1 MKLNEIIAFYAVKRK
16 LDAMD
21 KTTKNLFFTRK
32 EIAAQGF
39 PKKDSALNETI
50 LQALIQSSVLLQMAG
65 DSLQ

>member
-1 MKLNEIIAFYAVKRK
+1 MKLNEIIAFYTVKRK

-32 EIAAQGF
+32 EIAA
-39 PKKDSALNETI
+39 KDSRKKTALNETI
-50 LQALIQSSVLLQMAG
+50 FQALIQSVVLLQMAG